1 MMTLEEERRAAE
13 KWIAKHGV
21 GSLPGQRSETGES
34 SGRQTAGAARWRSE
48 TGGLPR
54 QHRDNVSYD
63 AYEGGA
69 EQFELDN
76 PGARWLV
83 GTAGEPTEG
92 ELVTRSQVHHV
103 LQLMPAEQVA
113 LLYERYLEDG
123 GSSLAEMGKA
133 HGVTKQAMH
142 KRVARATRAFRELWD
157 AHKDDDVLWDES

>member
-34 SGRQTAGAARWRSE
+34 SGRQHLNLGRLRDDE
-48 TGGLPR
+48 GGLPR
-54 QHRDNVSYD
+54 KHREDISYD
-63 AYEGGA
+63 AYDGGA
-69 EQFELDN
+69 EMFEQDH

-83 GTAGEPTEG
+83 GMGNEPTEG

-103 LQLMPAEQVA
+103 LSMMLPDQVA

-123 GSSLAEMGKA
+123 GSSLAQMGAA
-133 HGVTKQAMH
+133 HGVSKQAMH
-142 KRVARATRAFRELWD
+142 KRVTRATRAFRELWE
-157 AHKDDDVLWDES
+157 AHKDDDITWEV